1 MPTGWRARG
10 RTSSSSNWRRSDTPE
25 EEKRLR
31 SFGAGKTA
39 ALLGLVLSTLGAGL
53 PAAVAGT
60 PRIMVMVDEK
70 NLGAYT
76 TAESEKVVTRYLLAQ
91 GLDIVDA
98 EMVRTSIDRDKVL
111 QGMTSGPRAA
121 ASLGL
126 QFGAEVIIVGKAVAK
141 GSAEQIQN
149 STLRSYQAQVSLRA
163 VRTDTASVLGFESGS
178 GAKVHVDD
186 VVGGSEAIKAATGPL
201 IAALLPKILAA
212 WSGTAASPGRKI
224 QLVIGNVSQIWQ
236 VSAIKDLLR
245 KNIRHVEEV
254 VQRNFV
260 SGTAVFEVT
269 SGSDSHTLAEALTM
283 AKPAYFRLK
292 VVGVSPGKLDMKLV
306 DTDS

>member
-1 MPTGWRARG
+1 V
-10 RTSSSSNWRRSDTPE
+10 TP
-25 EEKRLR
+25 RI
-31 SFGAGKTA
+31 
-39 ALLGLVLSTLGAGL
+39 ALLAVVIFVLGAGL
-53 PAAVAGT
+53 PVSFAGT

-76 TAESEKVVTRYLLAQ
+76 TAESEKVVTQYLLSQ
-91 GLDIVDA
+91 GLDVVDA
-98 EMVRTSIDRDKVL
+98 EMVRASIDRDKVL

-141 GSAEQIQN
+141 GSAEQIQD

-163 VRTDTASVLGFESGS
+163 VRTDTAAVLGFVSGS

-186 VVGGSEAIKAATGPL
+186 VVGGSEAIRAATEPL
-201 IAALLPKILAA
+201 IVALLPKILSA
-212 WSGTAASPGRKI
+212 WSGTAVGANQKI

-236 VSAIKDLLR
+236 VSAIKNLLR
-245 KNIRHVEEV
+245 KDIRHVEEV

-269 SGSDSHTLAEALTM
+269 CGSDAQALAEALTM

-292 VVGVSPGKLDMKLV
+292 VVGVSAGKLDMKLV

>member
-1 MPTGWRARG
+1 VT
-10 RTSSSSNWRRSDTPE
+10 
-25 EEKRLR
+25 LR
-31 SFGAGKTA
+31 VAILAVVISI
-39 ALLGLVLSTLGAGL
+39 LGADL
-53 PAAVAGT
+53 PASLAGT
-60 PRIMVMVDEK
+60 PRVMVMVDEK

-76 TAESEKVVTRYLLAQ
+76 TAEAEKVITQHLLAQ
-91 GLDIVDA
+91 GLNIVDA

-163 VRTDTASVLGFESGS
+163 VRTDTAEVLGFESGS

-186 VVGGSEAIKAATGPL
+186 VVGGSKAIRAATEPL

-212 WSGTAASPGRKI
+212 WSGPGASTSRKV

-236 VSAIKDLLR
+236 VSAIKNLLR
-245 KNIRHVEEV
+245 KDIRHVKEV
-254 VQRNFV
+254 VQRSFV

-269 SGSDSHTLAEALTM
+269 YGGDSQVLAEALTM
-283 AKPAYFRLK
+283 ANPGYFRLK

-306 DTDS
+306 ETDS

>member
-1 MPTGWRARG
+1 
-10 RTSSSSNWRRSDTPE
+10 
-25 EEKRLR
+25 
-31 SFGAGKTA
+31 
-39 ALLGLVLSTLGAGL
+39 
-53 PAAVAGT
+53 
-60 PRIMVMVDEK
+60 MVMVDEK

-76 TAESEKVVTRYLLAQ
+76 TAEAEKVITQHLLAR

-111 QGMTSGPRAA
+111 QGMTSGPQAA

-141 GSAEQIQN
+141 GSAEQIQD

-163 VRTDTASVLGFESGS
+163 VRTDTAAVLGFESGS

-186 VVGGSEAIKAATGPL
+186 VVGGSEAIKAATEPL
-201 IAALLPKILAA
+201 IAALLPGILAA
-212 WSGTAASPGRKI
+212 WSGSDSAPNRKI
-224 QLVIGNVSQIWQ
+224 QLVIGNVRQIWQ
-236 VSAIKDLLR
+236 ISAIKDLLR
-245 KNIRHVEEV
+245 KKILHVDEV
-254 VQRNFV
+254 IQRNFV

-269 SGSDSHTLAEALTM
+269 YGNDSQALAEALTM

>member
-1 MPTGWRARG
+1 LRG
-10 RTSSSSNWRRSDTPE
+10 
-25 EEKRLR
+25 
-31 SFGAGKTA
+31 FGAGKA
-39 ALLGLVLSTLGAGL
+39 VALLGLVISILATGIPTSA
-53 PAAVAGT
+53 AGT
-60 PRIMVMVDEK
+60 PRFMVMVDEK

-76 TAESEKVVTRYLLAQ
+76 TAESEMVVTRYLLAQ

-98 EMVRTSIDRDKVL
+98 EMVRTSIDRDKIL
-111 QGMTSGPRAA
+111 QGMTSGSRAA

-163 VRTDTASVLGFESGS
+163 VRTDTAAVLGFESGS

-186 VVGGSEAIKAATGPL
+186 VVGGSEAIRLATEPL

-212 WSGTAASPGRKI
+212 WSGTAASPGQKI
-224 QLVIGNVSQIWQ
+224 HLVIGNVSQIWQ
-236 VSAIKDLLR
+236 VAAIKNLLR
-245 KNIRHVEEV
+245 KDIRHVEGV

-260 SGTAVFEVT
+260 SGTAIFEVT
-269 SGSDSHTLAEALTM
+269 YGNDSQALAEALTM

-292 VVGVSPGKLDMKLV
+292 VIGVSPGKLDMKLV

>member
-1 MPTGWRARG
+1 
-10 RTSSSSNWRRSDTPE
+10 
-25 EEKRLR
+25 LR
-31 SFGAGKTA
+31 SFDAGKAA
-39 ALLGLVLSTLGAGL
+39 ALLAAAISILWAGL
-53 PAAVAGT
+53 PAAAGT
-60 PRIMVMVDEK
+60 PRVMVMIDEK

-76 TAESEKVVTRYLLAQ
+76 TAESEKVITQHLLDR
-91 GLDIVDA
+91 GFDIVDA
-98 EMVRTSIDRDKVL
+98 EMVRTSIDRDKIL
-111 QGMTSGPRAA
+111 QGMTSGPQAA

-141 GSAEQIQN
+141 GSAEQIED

-163 VRTDTASVLGFESGS
+163 VRTDTAGVLGFESGS
-178 GAKVHVDD
+178 GARVHVDD
-186 VVGGSEAIKAATGPL
+186 AVGGSKAIRAATEPL

-212 WSGTAASPGRKI
+212 WSGPGASPSRKI
-224 QLVIGNVSQIWQ
+224 KLVIGNVSQIWQ

-245 KNIRHVEEV
+245 KNIRHVDEV

-269 SGSDSHTLAEALTM
+269 YRSDSQALAEALTM
-283 AKPAYFRLK
+283 AKSSYFRLK
-292 VVGVSPGKLDMKLV
+292 VVGVSPGKLDMNLV

>member
-1 MPTGWRARG
+1 M
-10 RTSSSSNWRRSDTPE
+10 
-25 EEKRLR
+25 
-31 SFGAGKTA
+31 
-39 ALLGLVLSTLGAGL
+39 LSILGADV
-53 PAAVAGT
+53 PASFAGT
-60 PRIMVMVDEK
+60 PRVMVMIDEK

-76 TAESEKVVTRYLLAQ
+76 TAEAEKVITQHLLAQ
-91 GLDIVDA
+91 GVNIVDA

-163 VRTDTASVLGFESGS
+163 VRTDTAEILGFESGS

-186 VVGGSEAIKAATGPL
+186 VVGGSKAIMAATEPL

-212 WSGTAASPGRKI
+212 WSGPGASASRKI
-224 QLVIGNVSQIWQ
+224 QLVIGNVTQIWQ
-236 VSAIKDLLR
+236 VSAIKNLLR
-245 KNIRHVEEV
+245 KNIRRVEGV

-269 SGSDSHTLAEALTM
+269 YGGDSQVLAEALTM
-283 AKPAYFRLK
+283 AKPGYFRLK

>member
-1 MPTGWRARG
+1 M
-10 RTSSSSNWRRSDTPE
+10 
-25 EEKRLR
+25 
-31 SFGAGKTA
+31 
-39 ALLGLVLSTLGAGL
+39 LSILGADV
-53 PAAVAGT
+53 PASFAGT
-60 PRIMVMVDEK
+60 PRVMVMIDEK

-76 TAESEKVVTRYLLAQ
+76 TAEAEKVITQHLLAQ
-91 GLDIVDA
+91 GVNIVDA

-111 QGMTSGPRAA
+111 QGMTSGSRAA

-163 VRTDTASVLGFESGS
+163 VRTDTAEILGFESGS

-186 VVGGSEAIKAATGPL
+186 VVGGSKAIMAATEPL

-212 WSGTAASPGRKI
+212 WSGPGASASRKI
-224 QLVIGNVSQIWQ
+224 QLVIGNVTQIWQ
-236 VSAIKDLLR
+236 VSAIKNLLR
-245 KNIRHVEEV
+245 KNIRRVEGV

-269 SGSDSHTLAEALTM
+269 YGGDSQVLAEALTM
-283 AKPAYFRLK
+283 AKPGYFRLK

>member
-1 MPTGWRARG
+1 V
-10 RTSSSSNWRRSDTPE
+10 TP
-25 EEKRLR
+25 RI
-31 SFGAGKTA
+31 
-39 ALLGLVLSTLGAGL
+39 ALLAVVIFVLGAGL
-53 PAAVAGT
+53 PVSFAGT

-76 TAESEKVVTRYLLAQ
+76 TAESEKVIAQHLLAQ
-91 GLDIVDA
+91 GVSVVDA
-98 EMVRTSIDRDKVL
+98 EMVRTSTDRDKVL

-141 GSAEQIQN
+141 GSAEQIQD

-163 VRTDTASVLGFESGS
+163 VRTDTAAVLGFVSGS

-186 VVGGSEAIKAATGPL
+186 VVGGSKAIRAATEPL
-201 IAALLPKILAA
+201 IVALLPKILSA
-212 WSGTAASPGRKI
+212 WSGTAAGPNQKI

-236 VSAIKDLLR
+236 VSAIKNLLR
-245 KNIRHVEEV
+245 KDIRHVEEV

-269 SGSDSHTLAEALTM
+269 CGSDAQALAEALTM

-292 VVGVSPGKLDMKLV
+292 VVGVSDGKLDMKLV

>member
-1 MPTGWRARG
+1 MIVR
-10 RTSSSSNWRRSDTPE
+10 
-25 EEKRLR
+25 
-31 SFGAGKTA
+31 A
-39 ALLGLVLSTLGAGL
+39 ALLGLAISIIGTGL

-76 TAESEKVVTRYLLAQ
+76 TAEAEKVVTQHLLAR
-91 GLDIVDA
+91 GLNIVDA

-163 VRTDTASVLGFESGS
+163 VRTDTAAVLGFESGS

-186 VVGGSEAIKAATGPL
+186 VVGGSKAIRAATEPL

-212 WSGTAASPGRKI
+212 WSGPGASTSRKV

-236 VSAIKDLLR
+236 VSAIKNLLR
-245 KNIRHVEEV
+245 KDIRHVKEV
-254 VQRNFV
+254 VQRSFV

-269 SGSDSHTLAEALTM
+269 YGGDSQALAEALTM
-283 AKPAYFRLK
+283 AKPGYFRLK

-306 DTDS
+306 ETDS

>member
-1 MPTGWRARG
+1 MPTGWRARS
-10 RTSSSSNWRRSDTPE
+10 RRSSASSWRRSDPWS

-31 SFGAGKTA
+31 GFGAGKA
-39 ALLGLVLSTLGAGL
+39 VALLGLVTSILATGL

-76 TAESEKVVTRYLLAQ
+76 TAESEMVVTQYLLGQ

-98 EMVRTSIDRDKVL
+98 EMVRTSIDRDKIL

-186 VVGGSEAIKAATGPL
+186 VVGGSEAIRLATEPL
-201 IAALLPKILAA
+201 IAALLPQILAA
-212 WSGTAASPGRKI
+212 WSGSGASTSRKI
-224 QLVIGNVSQIWQ
+224 HLVVGSVSQIWQ
-236 VSAIKDLLR
+236 VSAIKSLLR
-245 KNIRHVEEV
+245 KDIRHVEEV

-269 SGSDSHTLAEALTM
+269 YGGDSQTLAEALTM
-283 AKPAYFRLK
+283 AKPGYFRLK
-292 VVGVSPGKLDMKLV
+292 VVGVSPGKIDIKFV

>member
-1 MPTGWRARG
+1 VTKA
-10 RTSSSSNWRRSDTPE
+10 S
-25 EEKRLR
+25 
-31 SFGAGKTA
+31 
-39 ALLGLVLSTLGAGL
+39 ALLAAAISILGAGL

-60 PRIMVMVDEK
+60 PRVMVMIDEK

-76 TAESEKVVTRYLLAQ
+76 TAESEKVITQHLLAR

-98 EMVRTSIDRDKVL
+98 EMVRTSIDRDKIL
-111 QGMTSGPRAA
+111 QGMISGPRAA
-121 ASLGL
+121 ASIGL
-126 QFGAEVIIVGKAVAK
+126 QFGADVIIVGKAVAK
-141 GSAEQIQN
+141 GSAEQIQD

-163 VRTDTASVLGFESGS
+163 VRTDTARVLGFESGS

-186 VVGGSEAIKAATGPL
+186 VVGGSEAIRAATEPL
-201 IAALLPKILAA
+201 IAAILPKILAA
-212 WSGTAASPGRKI
+212 WSGPGASLSRKI
-224 QLVIGNVSQIWQ
+224 KLVVGNVSQIWQ
-236 VSAIKDLLR
+236 VSAIKALLR
-245 KNIRHVEEV
+245 KKIRNVEEV

-269 SGSDSHTLAEALTM
+269 CGGDAQALAEALTM

>member
-1 MPTGWRARG
+1 V
-10 RTSSSSNWRRSDTPE
+10 TP
-25 EEKRLR
+25 RI
-31 SFGAGKTA
+31 
-39 ALLGLVLSTLGAGL
+39 ALLAVVIFVLGAGL
-53 PAAVAGT
+53 PVSFAGT

-76 TAESEKVVTRYLLAQ
+76 TAESEKVIAQHLLAQ
-91 GLDIVDA
+91 GVSVVDA

-141 GSAEQIQN
+141 GSAEQIQD

-163 VRTDTASVLGFESGS
+163 VRTDTAAVLGFVSGS

-186 VVGGSEAIKAATGPL
+186 VVGGSEAIRAATEPL
-201 IAALLPKILAA
+201 IVALLPKILSA
-212 WSGTAASPGRKI
+212 WSGTAVGANQKI

-236 VSAIKDLLR
+236 VSAIKNLLR
-245 KNIRHVEEV
+245 KDIRHVEEV

-269 SGSDSHTLAEALTM
+269 CGSDAQALAEALTM

-292 VVGVSPGKLDMKLV
+292 VVGVSSGKLDMKLV